1 MGMKSTP
8 RVARIMKKKSRK
20 MVKRK
25 QTNRDRRGGDK
36 VQKEIFSV
44 DNASTPDYPRKEKIQ
59 YVGLMW

>member
-1 MGMKSTP
+1 
-8 RVARIMKKKSRK
+8 